1 MEGGQA
7 SATVGAQDEP
17 PLRAPRAI
25 VPDAR
30 AGAQTFPVRR
40 QPGGRRQ
47 TLAAQLS
54 PSQQSAFAPQR
65 SPSRRQ
71 AASGGGGLH
80 TSWPAALG
88 PQVPAQH
95 SLDTV
100 QLIPRGRQGCGAQNP
115 LTLSLATSWPGSQ

>member
-1 MEGGQA
+1 MIPLLR
-7 SATVGAQDEP
+7 P
-17 PLRAPRAI
+17 PGAI

-30 AGAQTFPVRR
+30 RGAQTFPVRR

-54 PSQQSAFAPQR
+54 PSQQSESAPQR

-80 TSWPAALG
+80 TAD
-88 PQVPAQH
+88 Q
-95 SLDTV
+95 
-100 QLIPRGRQGCGAQNP
+100 
-115 LTLSLATSWPGSQ
+115 